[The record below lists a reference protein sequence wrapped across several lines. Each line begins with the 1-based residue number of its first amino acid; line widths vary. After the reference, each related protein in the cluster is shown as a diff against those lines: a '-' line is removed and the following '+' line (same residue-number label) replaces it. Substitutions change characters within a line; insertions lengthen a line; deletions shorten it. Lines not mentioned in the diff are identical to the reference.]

1 MINKPVEIIQRAAEK
16 AAGRS
21 LMRIGALEAGGT
33 KMVCAVGNENGEILK
48 REVFPTTTPEETMP
62 QMISFF
68 QREEVEALGIG
79 CFGPID
85 PKKGSKTYG
94 YITSTPKL
102 AWQNYDIVGEFEKAL
117 HCPVGFDTDVNAAA
131 LGEAFYGITKGL
143 QNSIYIT
150 VGTGIGVGV
159 YSEGR
164 LLHGMMHPEAGHILM
179 RRHPDDTYEGWC
191 PFHKDCLEGLAAGPA
206 LEKRWGSKGDTLTD
220 REEVWEIESYYIAQ
234 ACVNYCMILSPE
246 RIVLGGGVLKQPSL
260 IPLIRKKFT
269 ELLADYIR
277 TEEVRDVEHYIVPA
291 SLNDNQ
297 GVMGCIRLALL
308 AVEE

>member
-1 MINKPVEIIQRAAEK
+1 MLRKGV
-16 AAGRS
+16 
-21 LMRIGALEAGGT
+21 LMKIGALEAGGT
-33 KMVCAVGNENGEILK
+33 KMVCAIGNENGEIVK

-62 QMISFF
+62 QMIAFF
-68 QREEVEALGIG
+68 QGEEVEALGIG

-85 PKKGSKTYG
+85 PRKGSKTYG

-102 AWQNYDIVGEFEKAL
+102 AWQNYNIVGEFEKAL

-179 RRHPDDTYEGWC
+179 KRHPSDTYEGWC

-220 REEVWEIESYYIAQ
+220 REEVWELESYYIAQ

-277 TEEVRDVEHYIVPA
+277 TEEVHDVEHYIVPA

-308 AVEE
+308 AVEENHMYAL